1 MGEEFSIED
10 ALIILRRRFLYFVIP
25 VLVIAPIGILA
36 VMLLPSKYTA
46 HGRILIESQQIPES
60 YIQSTINTYAQE
72 RIQTIRQRVTTREQL
87 LEIADD
93 FNLFPKSLGLS
104 ESERVAIMRSGLN
117 VQVIT
122 ANLRRGSRK
131 DAAIAFTVSY
141 TDRDP
146 GKAFVI
152 ANRFMTLFLDEDV
165 KTRTAGAS
173 NTTEFFV
180 READRLRNSVQ
191 ANEDRISKY
200 KSENADALPSLLNM
214 HMNMLERARRD
225 VASMT
230 AGIVQLEEQ
239 QRFLENQLIS
249 GSTIENNLAAEVA
262 RLETDLA
269 RLRATY
275 HDNYPEV
282 VAKRGE
288 IAAIKR
294 RMAPSQEIER
304 LRKALVAKEEA
315 LTSAERTAT
324 PDPAMIK
331 QAEAEV
337 NTAREALSN
346 RISDETRT
354 GATDLAGVQLEGR
367 IAVMSNRILMQNKRI
382 EEKEIEIVDLEQRVA
397 KTPEVERGLATLS
410 RDQGNILRQ
419 YQALQAKQQNAQL
432 AENLEENRQA
442 EKFSIL
448 EPARRPDKP
457 SSPNRPKLI
466 LGALFAALAAGG
478 GAAFLAELAF
488 STIRGRTHI
497 ANLIDGHPIAVIP
510 YIKSEDDRRWVFPFR
525 NRSNRNTELTPEPA

>member
-10 ALIILRRRFLYFVIP
+10 ALIILRRRFLYFLIP
-25 VLVIAPIGILA
+25 AMIIAPIGILA
-36 VMLLPSKYTA
+36 VMLLPAKYTA

-87 LEIADD
+87 LEIAND
-93 FNLFPKSLGLS
+93 FNLFPKSMGLS
-104 ESERVAIMRSGLN
+104 ESERVAIMRGGLN
-117 VQVIT
+117 VRVIT
-122 ANLRRGSRK
+122 ANLRRGGRQ

-146 GKAFVI
+146 DKAFVI

-165 KTRTAGAS
+165 KTRSAGAS

-180 READRLRNSVQ
+180 QEADRLRNMV
-191 ANEDRISKY
+191 AAIEDRISKY

-225 VASMT
+225 LTSMT
-230 AGIVQLEEQ
+230 AGIVQLEEE

-249 GSTIENNLAAEVA
+249 GTTLENNLATEVA
-262 RLETDLA
+262 RLETELA

-275 HDNYPEV
+275 HDNYPGV
-282 VAKRGE
+282 ISKREE

-294 RMAPSQEIER
+294 RMAPSREIER
-304 LRKALVAKEEA
+304 LRMVLVAKEDA

-324 PDPAMIK
+324 PDPAIIK
-331 QAEAEV
+331 QVEADV
-337 NTAREALSN
+337 DMAREALSN
-346 RISDETRT
+346 RISDETRR

-367 IAVMSNRILMQNKRI
+367 IAVVSNRILMQNKRI
-382 EEKEIEIVDLEQRVA
+382 EEKQIEIAALEQRVA

-419 YQALQAKQQNAQL
+419 YQELQAKQQNAQL

-457 SSPNRPKLI
+457 SSPDRPKLI
-466 LGALFAALAAGG
+466 LGALFAAIAAGG

-488 STIRGRTHI
+488 STIRGRNHI
-497 ANLIDGHPIAVIP
+497 AQLIDGHPIAVIP
-510 YIKSEDDRRWVFPFR
+510 YIKSEDDRQFVFPFG
-525 NRSNRNTELTPEPA
+525 NRRNRNTELTPEPA